1 MPQLLRSIYPR
12 NIQQALQ
19 ASPVRLVMGTAG
31 LTLLLFA
38 PLAWMTG
45 NSYASFNRIQQHE
58 FRLRQI
64 SDQITYYD
72 EVLTMSARLSAATGD
87 PAWESRYRTT
97 EPQLDQVIQ
106 ESIQLAQ
113 SDRDRT
119 GNAQQTDTANA
130 QLVALENQAFD
141 LVRQGQPAAA
151 MALLNGEIYAQWKT
165 QYTAGVT
172 QRNAAIQ
179 ANLNQKVQEYQQ
191 QLLVAISISGLSIL
205 LLLPAW
211 VMVVRILQQAQ
222 AEIIASHRSL
232 AITNQNLEVMVA
244 ARSQSLDERNHQ
256 LEAAM
261 VSLKT
266 SQDQVIQNE
275 KLAVMGEMVAGVA
288 HEINNPMGFIAGNL
302 QPAMA
307 YLDDLFALLDL
318 YVSKSGTSDPEIR
331 DLIETI
337 DLGFLRQDF
346 PQLITSMQLGI
357 SRVETISASLRN
369 FARADQVEKIA
380 TDLRTNLEGTIIIL
394 RHRLKAN
401 GDRPEIPVTTEL
413 VGDCTIA
420 CFSSQINQVLMNL
433 LANAIDAIDE
443 QYQQSTPPPNAPAIT
458 ITLIRQTDWVT
469 ITIADTAGGMPEN
482 VRQRVF
488 DNLFT
493 TKPAGKGTGLGL
505 AISRQIIV
513 EQHQG
518 TIAVDSILGV
528 GTTFTIV
535 LPIALPIT
543 ESPPNDAAR
552 SSTGA
557 TTLAPKPIAGS

>member
-1 MPQLLRSIYPR
+1 MRSIYPK
-12 NIQQALQ
+12 NIQKALQ
-19 ASPVRLVMGTAG
+19 AAPIRLVMGTAG
-31 LTLLLFA
+31 LTLLLFM

-45 NSYASFNRIQQHE
+45 KSYTSFNWIQQHE

-87 PAWESRYRTT
+87 PAWEARYRAT
-97 EPQLDQVIQ
+97 EPQLERVIQ

-113 SDRDRT
+113 ADRDRT

-141 LVRQGQPAAA
+141 WVRQGQPATA
-151 MALLNGEIYAQWKT
+151 MALLNGEAYAKWKA

-179 ANLNQKVQEYQQ
+179 ANLNQKTQEYQQ
-191 QLLVAISISGLSIL
+191 QLLVAVSISGLSIL

-211 VMVVRILQQAQ
+211 VMVIRILQQAQ
-222 AEIIASHRSL
+222 ADIMASHRSL
-232 AITNQNLEVMVA
+232 AINNQDLEAMVA
-244 ARSQSLDERNHQ
+244 ARSQSLDERNQQ
-256 LEAAM
+256 LEAAILN
-261 VSLKT
+261 LKIT
-266 SQDQVIQNE
+266 QDQVIQQE

-302 QPAMA
+302 KPAMT

-337 DLGFLRQDF
+337 DLDFLRQDF
-346 PQLITSMQLGI
+346 PQLITSMELGI
-357 SRVETISASLRN
+357 SRVEGISASLRN
-369 FARADQVEKIA
+369 FARADQAEKTA

-401 GDRPEIPVTTEL
+401 SDRPEISVTTEV

-420 CFSSQINQVLMNL
+420 GFSSQINQVLMNL

-443 QYQQSTPPPNAPAIT
+443 QYQQDPPPAIVPQIAIT
-458 ITLIRQTDWVT
+458 LTRQTDEVT
-469 ITIADTAGGMPEN
+469 IAIADTAGGMPES
-482 VRQRVF
+482 VRQQVF

-505 AISRQIIV
+505 AISWQIIV

-518 TIAVDSILGV
+518 TIAVDSTLGV
-528 GTTFTIV
+528 GTTFTV
-535 LPIALPIT
+535 ALPVVDL
-543 ESPPNDAAR
+543 SPNDAGR
-552 SSTGA
+552 SSTA
-557 TTLAPKPIAGS
+557 AATLAPRPTVAS